1 MILYITIQSAVI
13 LGELRELFKR
23 KITLSNSE
31 ITLLII
37 NSLFMKNL
45 IKKPKNLIFCL
56 SSYANCY
63 RTLARKANIILS
75 LTIRRCHFK
84 YQILKVTTL

>member
-45 IKKPKNLIFCL
+45 IKKPKNLILCL
-56 SSYANCY
+56 SSYTNCY
-63 RTLARKANIILS
+63 RTLARKAN
-75 LTIRRCHFK
+75 HFIF
-84 YQILKVTTL
+84 Y